1 MNRRSFRFAGLSVCF
16 IASGTGCSLLST
28 CTPEFISTKCEHRPH
43 CSHWMWTVSRLAGMK
58 DDRLKQNEPKQGE
71 SKQTKRRSYHHGDL
85 KQALLEAGVEMAR
98 EGGGPDAVA
107 LREATRRAGV
117 APNAAYRHY
126 TNRHD
131 LVQAV
136 RSAALAGLAR
146 SIEQELAKV
155 DETAG
160 PMKFGR
166 DSVRAVGTGYIQFA
180 VSEPGL
186 FRAAFTVP
194 DALQGEAVPEKAG
207 ESGMNPFQLLGLALD
222 RCMDAG
228 LLSPEQRQGA
238 EFIAW
243 SAVHGLSML
252 VIDGPLR
259 ELPPEAIHKLGQ
271 RVIDM
276 VEAGIAHQP

>member
-1 MNRRSFRFAGLSVCF
+1 M
-16 IASGTGCSLLST
+16 
-28 CTPEFISTKCEHRPH
+28 
-43 CSHWMWTVSRLAGMK
+43 SRLAKMK
-58 DDRLKQNEPKQGE
+58 GDKSKQAGTKQG
-71 SKQTKRRSYHHGDL
+71 KRRSYHHGDL
-85 KQALLEAGVEMAR
+85 KQALLEAGVAMVR

-126 TNRHD
+126 AGRHD
-131 LVQAV
+131 LMQAV
-136 RSAALAGLAR
+136 RFEALAKLAR
-146 SIEQELAKV
+146 VIEKELSIVDRAV
-155 DETAG
+155 DETAD
-160 PMKFGR
+160 PVKFGQ
-166 DSVRAVGTGYIQFA
+166 DSLRAVGTGYIRFA
-180 VSEPGL
+180 VEEPGL

-194 DALQGEAVPEKAG
+194 DDLHGEAVPEKAG
-207 ESGMNPFQLLGLALD
+207 DSGMNPFQLLGLALD

-228 LLSPEQRQGA
+228 LIPPEQRQGA
-238 EFIAW
+238 EFLAW
-243 SAVHGLSML
+243 SAVHGISML